1 MSFFNRKS
9 GGLLDAGPVVSLA
22 AAGNAAAVAVYT
34 LPSSAN
40 LLGTKSLVI
49 KKVRWNDNGTGGTLL
64 HIGTGVAGAVVD
76 LIPPIRT
83 VTGFDDELELEVE
96 STATIMAYPDAVGG
110 STIDVQISGEIK
122 G

>member
-1 MSFFNRKS
+1 MSFYDRKS
-9 GGLLDAGPVVSLA
+9 GGLIDSGAMVNLTLA
-22 AAGNAAAVAVYT
+22 AAANAAAVYT

-40 LLGTKSLVI
+40 LLGAKTLII

-64 HIGTGVAGAVVD
+64 HIGTGVGVAFVD

-83 VTGFDDELELEVE
+83 VSGFDDELEVEVE
-96 STATIMAYPDAVGG
+96 ASATVTAYPDAVGG
-110 STIDVQISGEIK
+110 SSIDVQITGEIK